1 MTREERSFSRV
12 LLETSS
18 KKLLCLLWIS
28 FPSKF
33 LINELEPRFSI
44 SISVFIFIL
53 FSVRICVCVRTWSS
67 PLSSCLLCKECSCEE
82 KWGGKSK
89 DPWGRSNVMFIWLF
103 LEIWPQGPSDLPP
116 HFSSHEHSLHRRH
129 EDKGLDQ
136 VRTQTQI
143 LTENKMKMKTE
154 IEIEKR
160 GSNLLIRNFEGN
172 EIQRRHSSFF
182 EGNSNKT
189 LLKERS
195 SLVVSDKLGIY
206 MEDSTDSLCAVSVF

>member
-1 MTREERSFSRV
+1 MNITLDR
-12 LLETSS
+12 
-18 KKLLCLLWIS
+18 
-28 FPSKF
+28 
-33 LINELEPRFSI
+33 
-44 SISVFIFIL
+44 
-53 FSVRICVCVRTWSS
+53 
-67 PLSSCLLCKECSCEE
+67 
-82 KWGGKSK
+82 
-89 DPWGRSNVMFIWLF
+89 
-103 LEIWPQGPSDLPP
+103 PQGPSDLPP

-160 GSNLLIRNFEGN
+160 DSNSLIRNFEGN
-172 EIQRRHSSFF
+172 EILRRHSSFF
-182 EGNSNKT
+182 EESSNKT

-195 SLVVSDKLGIY
+195 SLGVSDKLGIY